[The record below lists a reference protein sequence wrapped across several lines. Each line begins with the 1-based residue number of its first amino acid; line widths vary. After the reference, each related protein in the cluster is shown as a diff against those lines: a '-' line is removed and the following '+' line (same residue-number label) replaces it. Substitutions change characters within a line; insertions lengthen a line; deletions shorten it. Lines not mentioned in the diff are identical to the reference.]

1 MQWSGAN
8 RPYGDS
14 RAMWVGVE
22 AWISSSN
29 DTQAW
34 IAVRACACSG
44 SGYDAAYGYGI
55 VTQAGHAA
63 IANRPREWNEAGR
76 GVLNGTDWVADGTI
90 TYGPFD
96 RYSSAYN
103 VTCWGKAWGD
113 TVNGYGGWA
122 GSAEVFVTV
131 TVPAMPVYA
140 PPAVTS
146 VSNVRNSDSQN
157 TVAWANHADATHPY
171 ASLLV
176 ERQIDGGS
184 WSQIASLSGSA
195 TSYADAG
202 AQANHAY
209 AYRVRPYN
217 AAGYGAYAT
226 SGTTYNTPAAPTSIA
241 ATRSGSATVALA
253 IDNPAL
259 TATALDI
266 QRSTDGT
273 AWASVATVTG
283 SAVASATDT
292 PGGGTFY
299 YRARNTRGSLVSAW
313 SPASNAVVTIVAPAA
328 PTLLSPASGVTIA
341 KTQAQIVFGWR
352 HNPIDGSSQTAAQ
365 LQHSTDGGTTWTTVA
380 LSTAQTYTLA
390 NSFAV
395 NATVTWRVRTKGA
408 HADYGAYSAS
418 QAFKV
423 CQVPSAAVT
432 APAADGT
439 VINDVPIA
447 IAWSYADQSGTQ
459 RQAVVTIKDAAGS
472 SLWSKAVA
480 GAATSVSV
488 PSSELLPANN
498 ATFSVEVAV
507 TSTSSLTATATRTFA
522 TDYEE
527 PANPGLS
534 VEVDEVHGSVAL
546 VVYEGQFETA
556 TLMNLITNGDFSKG
570 TVGYNVFGS
579 TINVDSGEC
588 TMIATAQYGRTYQAI
603 PNQVAAHKRYH
614 AALVKAGSNLVGLGY
629 GYSLSLAHS
638 GSGEYELLSVV
649 SSDISGTTYYPAVV
663 DARTSAWDAVKIKF
677 RLAIDLTAAFGAG
690 NEPSA
695 AEMDALLAANFEN
708 SWFDGTITL
717 YRELG
722 ESKWTTRPIPATASL
737 GIFRRGPDG
746 SLTSLADKVG
756 SGTGVTDVYPPLD
769 ADGMAYVAVAYTGN
783 GLTATTER
791 PTVVPSD
798 GAVFLNFGAS
808 LGYADVAKADM
819 DVEWETKT
827 EVDSEVIETEGD
839 EDPLVFYGVA
849 KRIESSVT
857 GNVWWREAT
866 VPVGWGD
873 EANMAAAFERLA
885 ADVGIKVVRY
895 PHGPV
900 VPSDVT
906 CSVKVSSSNPLVA
919 AVDISARR
927 VRADGLVI

>member
-8 RPYGDS
+8 KPYGDQ
-14 RAMWVGVE
+14 RAMAVGVE
-22 AWISSSN
+22 AWISSIN

-34 IAVRACACSG
+34 IAVRAVAKSG
-44 SGYDAAYGYGI
+44 GGYEAAYGYGI

-63 IANRPREWNEAGR
+63 IANRPGEWNEAGR

-113 TVNGYGGWA
+113 TVNGYGPWA
-122 GSAEVFVTV
+122 GSAEQFMAI

-140 PPAVTS
+140 PSAVTGM
-146 VSNVRNSDSQN
+146 SNTRNSDSQN
-157 TVAWANHADATHPY
+157 TVAWSNHADATHPY

-176 ERQIDGGS
+176 ERMIDGGS

-195 TSYADAG
+195 SSYADTG

-217 AAGYGAYAT
+217 AAGYGSYAT
-226 SGTTYNTPAAPTSIA
+226 SGTTYNTPAAPVSVT

-259 TATALDI
+259 TATALGI
-266 QRSTDGT
+266 QRSTDGA
-273 AWASVATVTG
+273 AWTDVSTVTG
-283 SAVASATDT
+283 SAVASATDS

-313 SPASNAVVTIVAPAA
+313 SPSSNAVVTIVAPAA
-328 PTLLSPASGVTIA
+328 PTLLSPASGVTVA
-341 KTQAQIVFGWR
+341 KTQASIAFAWR

-365 LQHSTDGGTTWTTVA
+365 LQHSTDGGTTWTTVN
-380 LSTAQTYTLA
+380 LTTAQAYTLA
-390 NSFAV
+390 NNFAV

-423 CQVPSAAVT
+423 CQVPSVAVT

-472 SLWSKAVA
+472 SLWSKTIT

-498 ATFSVEVAV
+498 ASFAIEVAV
-507 TSTSSLTATATRTFA
+507 TSTSSLTATAARTFA

-534 VEVDEVHGSVAL
+534 VEVDEVRGSVAL
-546 VVYEGQFETA
+546 VVYEG
-556 TLMNLITNGDFSKG
+556 
-570 TVGYNVFGS
+570 
-579 TINVDSGEC
+579 
-588 TMIATAQYGRTYQAI
+588 
-603 PNQVAAHKRYH
+603 AASE
-614 AALVKAGSNLVGLGY
+614 GQ
-629 GYSLSLAHS
+629 
-638 GSGEYELLSVV
+638 
-649 SSDISGTTYYPAVV
+649 
-663 DARTSAWDAVKIKF
+663 
-677 RLAIDLTAAFGAG
+677 
-690 NEPSA
+690 
-695 AEMDALLAANFEN
+695 
-708 SWFDGTITL
+708 
-717 YRELG
+717 
-722 ESKWTTRPIPATASL
+722 PATALL
-737 GIFRRGPDG
+737 GIFRRSKDG
-746 SLTSLADKVG
+746 ALTSLADKVG

-849 KRIESSVT
+849 KNISSSIS

-873 EANMAAAFERLA
+873 EANMAAAFDRLA

-900 VPSDVT
+900 VPSDVI

-919 AVDISARR
+919 SVDISARR